1 MEKEIIEGNK
11 LIAVFDGKFVERIG
25 EHRQVVYQGFNLKDH
40 GVVNCLTEHLR
51 YNSSWDWLMP
61 VVEKI
66 GTLHYPDYWSGNKP
80 EDAGEFDDCP
90 YPRTFGMRDKEGNY
104 MVRFNANSL
113 FSAPTLIEATFLAV
127 VEFIKWYNDNKSNP

>member
-61 VVEKI
+61 CVVHMREMVHEKENF
-66 GTLHYPDYWSGNKP
+66 LKM
-80 EDAGEFDDCP
+80 AGMFMNVQEALLQVDI
-90 YPRTFGMRDKEGNY
+90 TI
-104 MVRFNANSL
+104 L
-113 FSAPTLIEATFLAV
+113 FKAA
-127 VEFIKWYNDNKSNP
+127 VEFIKWYNDNKANP